1 MGDRS
6 RLPGMARYGID
17 VHAAYGVA
25 IPDLRRAAK
34 RVGRDHAL
42 ADDLWASGIRE
53 GRILATMVADPA
65 LVTPEEM
72 DAWVVDLT
80 DWELCDHACG
90 NLWERTPHGFAKA
103 RAWADRPEEFV
114 RRAAFV
120 LIATAAV
127 HRKDLPDRDF
137 VQLMPSIRRAARDE
151 RNYVR
156 KAVSWALR
164 QTGKRNQRLN
174 ERAVA
179 EAERLLRS
187 DVRSARWIA
196 RDVLRELRSDAVRER
211 LGR

>member
-1 MGDRS
+1 
-6 RLPGMARYGID
+6 MARYGID

-42 ADDLWASGIRE
+42 AHDLWASGIRE

-72 DAWVVDLT
+72 DGWVVDLT

-90 NLWERTPHGFAKA
+90 NLWERTPHVFAKA

-120 LIATAAV
+120 LISTAAV

-137 VQLMPSIRRAARDE
+137 VGVMPSIRRAATDE
-151 RNYVR
+151 RNYVN

-164 QTGKRNQRLN
+164 QIGKRNPGLN
-174 ERAVA
+174 ARAVV
-179 EAERLLRS
+179 EAERFLGS
-187 DVRSARWIA
+187 DARSARWIA

-211 LGR
+211 LGLRSG